1 MKGVSSEGFWIRKRQ
16 RPPRRTGRSTVGGKT
31 AAELIEERTEAI
43 RAMSPEELEAFADE
57 LVAESRATQAEREE
71 EAAWRRAWRYRMN

>member
-1 MKGVSSEGFWIRKRQ
+1 
-16 RPPRRTGRSTVGGKT
+16 
-31 AAELIEERTEAI
+31 
-43 RAMSPEELEAFADE
+43 MSPEELEAFADQ